1 MKAINVN
8 KLLRCGVTFK
18 FWCARLSKRAP
29 PCALTGAHTVIPT

>member
-18 FWCARLSKRAP
+18 FWCAAP
-29 PCALTGAHTVIPT
+29 VERPAALCTLQGTWSS